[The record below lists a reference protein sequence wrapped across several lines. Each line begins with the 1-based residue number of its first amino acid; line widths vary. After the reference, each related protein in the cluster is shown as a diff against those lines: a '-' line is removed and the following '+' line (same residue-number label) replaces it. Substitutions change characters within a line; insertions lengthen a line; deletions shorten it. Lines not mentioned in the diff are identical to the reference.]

1 MQLQNQNILVTGGA
15 SGMGLATSHYFQSQG
30 ANVIALDIN
39 QQALD
44 TLKNQ
49 HKDITIVQAD
59 ITSAEQLEEAF
70 VQLKKQNKSPRAV
83 IHCAG
88 IVDGARA
95 VGRDGPQALDRFQ
108 NVIDINLTGTFNI
121 LRLSAAA
128 MMEQDEL
135 TQDGERGVIIM
146 TASVAAFDG
155 QIGQLAYS
163 ASKGGVAAMTLPA
176 AREFGKFGIRVMTIA
191 PGIIKTPM
199 MASLS
204 DEVEKSLC
212 QQLPFPKRLGEA
224 EEYARL
230 AQHILEN
237 PYLNGEV
244 IRLDASLRMAA
255 K

>member
-1 MQLQNQNILVTGGA
+1 MEISNQIILVTGGA
-15 SGMGLATSHYFQSQG
+15 SGMGRATTEYFHKLG
-30 ANVIALDIN
+30 AKVIVLDMN
-39 QQALD
+39 EQALAD
-44 TLKNQ
+44 VKADLGIYTVK
-49 HKDITIVQAD
+49 AD
-59 ITSAEQLEEAF
+59 ISQAESLEAAF
-70 VQLKKQNKSPRAV
+70 KKMSDEVGVPRAV
-83 IHCAG
+83 VHCAG

-95 VGRDGPQALDRFQ
+95 VGRDGPQPLSRFEKVI
-108 NVIDINLTGTFNI
+108 NVNLVGTFNI
-121 LRLSAAA
+121 LRLASSA
-128 MMEQDEL
+128 MMQQQPLNE
-135 TQDGERGVIIM
+135 DGERGVIIM

-199 MASLS
+199 MGSLSEEVCASLS
-204 DEVEKSLC
+204 EQV
-212 QQLPFPKRLGEA
+212 PFPKRLGKA
-224 EEYARL
+224 EEYAHL
-230 AQHILEN
+230 AQHIIEN